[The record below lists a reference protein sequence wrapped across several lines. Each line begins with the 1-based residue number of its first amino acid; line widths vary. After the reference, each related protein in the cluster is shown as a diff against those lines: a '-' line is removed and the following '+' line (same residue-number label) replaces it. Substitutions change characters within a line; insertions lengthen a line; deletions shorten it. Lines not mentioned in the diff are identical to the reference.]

1 MIKAQVTLL
10 GDTVGLFNNPAQL
23 TVLRIEVSSHRGVI
37 TRILEEA
44 KEEYAKVFRTA
55 DGIAVHFTRK
65 YGEDVEWRLFGSL
78 PYRGMDTVSLSNNLG
93 AEIMADIQKFIA
105 DEAVYTRIGRPYK
118 RVYCLHG
125 PPGTGKTSL
134 VMAVASELRRPL
146 AIFNV
151 DSLRDDTFIEL
162 ITTRPPNSILLFED
176 VDVLFKVSDQKDQK
190 GNGGMTL
197 STLLNTLDGVLHPS
211 GALVFLTTNHIERLD
226 SALRRPGRLDY
237 VAEIGY
243 STPTQR
249 IAMWHTIFPL
259 EKAPPILN
267 REDIRD
273 MTPAWLSGL
282 DTVSL
287 PNNLGAE
294 IMADIQKF
302 IADEAVYTR
311 IGRPYKRVYCLHGP
325 PGTGKTSLVMAVASE
340 LRRPLAIFNVD
351 SLRDDTFIELIT
363 KRPPN
368 SILLFED
375 VDVLFKVSNQ
385 KGNGGMTLSTLLNT
399 LDGVLHPSGALVFL
413 TTNHIE
419 RLDSALRRP
428 GRLDYVAE
436 IGYSTPTQRIAM
448 WHTIFPLE
456 KAPSILS
463 RKDIRDMTPAW
474 LSSTLF
480 DLRDEPPEVAALELT
495 QAIGEKK

>member
-1 MIKAQVTLL
+1 
-10 GDTVGLFNNPAQL
+10 
-23 TVLRIEVSSHRGVI
+23 
-37 TRILEEA
+37 
-44 KEEYAKVFRTA
+44 
-55 DGIAVHFTRK
+55 
-65 YGEDVEWRLFGSL
+65 
-78 PYRGMDTVSLSNNLG
+78 
-93 AEIMADIQKFIA
+93 
-105 DEAVYTRIGRPYK
+105 
-118 RVYCLHG
+118 
-125 PPGTGKTSL
+125 
-134 VMAVASELRRPL
+134 
-146 AIFNV
+146 V

-237 VAEIGY
+237 VAEIGH

-273 MTPAWLSGL
+273 MTPAWLSSTLFNLRDQRPDLAARELTQGL

-375 VDVLFKVSNQ
+375 VDVLFNVSKDQ

-480 DLRDEPPEVAALELT
+480 DLRDEPPEVAAPT
-495 QAIGEKK
+495 FHASSSIAFSR